1 MNELLILIAFL
12 VAVTNSLALF
22 GVSFTLYRV
31 SRELRKR
38 VRRRR
43 RPLRVRLTVEGT
55 ENKS

>member
-43 RPLRVRLTVEGT
+43 PLRVRLTVEGT
-55 ENKS
+55 DNKS